1 MFQTRVVAAP
11 GALISWS
18 QTPAISSRVKS
29 VLLAG
34 AAFMNQDRP
43 DQPEASGKRTHVGSD
58 RGVTQSQQ
66 IAYSTCDRQS
76 TSNIAG
82 HPTQPILIPFPAV
95 ILITTSWWDIAM
107 GKVGPS
113 FARTCSTTSPKRGR
127 IATSVRPPQ
136 TSAQRRIAAR
146 QQWARKQSDS
156 FRRPN
161 GESGRTR
168 HRYDL
173 DLTAQ
178 GRQMDWAAQGRGHA
192 ARRYPTT
199 DPIRY
204 GPLGPQ
210 GI

>member
-58 RGVTQSQQ
+58 RRVTQSQQ

-136 TSAQRRIAAR
+136 TSAQRPVR
-146 QQWARKQSDS
+146 QLNS
-156 FRRPN
+156 PN
-161 GESGRTR
+161 WGSTQAG
-168 HRYDL
+168 
-173 DLTAQ
+173 
-178 GRQMDWAAQGRGHA
+178 
-192 ARRYPTT
+192 
-199 DPIRY
+199 Y
-204 GPLGPQ
+204 GPAHHRSSRLTRTAPGFRPRSEAGLREFHSNEFALLQ
-210 GI
+210 QQHPGFVRRLPG